1 MRYALLFLLL
11 AGFGLGTQ
19 LSAQQQTLLR
29 KARFTGAFGAPIY
42 EFALSDGLADAAGGG
57 GGLVFNNVFI
67 GGYGM
72 KTRELAPFQTL
83 NADLTSAELRQGGFW
98 LGFTGNSD
106 KLIHPYGSV
115 RAGWGRFDYREDGRG
130 DVIEDRNFAATP
142 ELGLE
147 LNVATWFRINAAA
160 GYRYVNGLEDNAPLT
175 DDQLSGFTA
184 NLTLRFGIFGSTKN
198 RWGRR
203 DWD

>member
-11 AGFGLGTQ
+11 AGFGFGTQ

-72 KTRELAPFQTL
+72 KTRELSPFQDLDASL
-83 NADLTSAELRQGGFW
+83 NEAELSQGGFW
-98 LGFTGNSD
+98 LGFTANSD
-106 KLIHPYGSV
+106 ALIHPYGSV
-115 RAGWGRFDYREDGRG
+115 RAGWGKFSYQRGFDSASEDKAF
-130 DVIEDRNFAATP
+130 VATP

-147 LNVATWFRINAAA
+147 LNVATWFRVNVTG
-160 GYRYVNGLEDNAPLT
+160 GYRYVNGLEDISPLT
-175 DDQLSGFTA
+175 DDDLSGFTA
-184 NLTLRFGIFGSTKN
+184 NLTLRFGIFGSEKN